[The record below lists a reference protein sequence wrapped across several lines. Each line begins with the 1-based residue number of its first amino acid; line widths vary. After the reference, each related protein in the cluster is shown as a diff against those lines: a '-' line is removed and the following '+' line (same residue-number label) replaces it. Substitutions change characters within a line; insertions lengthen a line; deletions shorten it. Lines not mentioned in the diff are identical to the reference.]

1 MPREVQVHLH
11 PISRPGKRTL
21 YRAVISEADTRG
33 MKAGNYFRFRART
46 SSNELSMEFVPKLL
60 ARPGEHSIMITIPP
74 SVIEAAGLMNASEVT
89 LELLGPTTA
98 REAAK
103 AAGKE
108 REFAESLKPK
118 QSKRTVEKIRAVPPA
133 KTDVPKLPVSEAPV
147 GEGSVK
153 APEESQVPPEPKTE
167 DIAAPPPASS
177 VPLPQVSP
185 LPPIGDVTEEEK
197 TGSLVGPPVAA
208 TPRAPVRTVERKR
221 AVERHEV
228 PDDAVKRVEE
238 ALLSMRKKIIYVYL
252 VPQIVSGQL
261 KTKQEIDEAS
271 SDLMNLADSRPQ

>member
-11 PISRPGKRTL
+11 PISRPGKGTL

-33 MKAGNYFRFRART
+33 MKAGSYFRFRART
-46 SSNELSMEFVPKLL
+46 SSNELSMEFIPKLL

-74 SVIEAAGLMNASEVT
+74 SVIEAAGLVNASEVT

-108 REFAESLKPK
+108 REFAESLKPR

-133 KTDVPKLPVSEAPV
+133 KTDVPKLPVSEVPV
-147 GEGSVK
+147 GEGSAK
-153 APEESQVPPEPKTE
+153 APEESQVPPEPKTR
-167 DIAAPPPASS
+167 DIAAPSPASS

-185 LPPIGDVTEEEK
+185 LPSTAGVTKEEK
-197 TGSLVGPPVAA
+197 KGALVGPPVAA
-208 TPRAPVRTVERKR
+208 PQRTPVRTVERKR

-238 ALLSMRKKIIYVYL
+238 ALLSMRKRIIYVYL

-261 KTKQEIDEAS
+261 KTKREIDEAS
-271 SDLMNLADSRPQ
+271 SELMTLADSRPH